1 MRAGSFARG
10 LVLWMAGTDLRLT
23 LLAVPPVLPLIHAD
37 LHLNESGVAA
47 LSNLPVLTL
56 AVSSMFGGLLTMRL
70 GARGAVIAG
79 LWLIA
84 ISSALRGLGPSIP
97 MLFAMTVLMGAGIA
111 TIQPVFPLL
120 ARTWFGDRVA
130 LGTGIWANGLLC
142 GEALSASLTI
152 PFLLPLVGGSW
163 ERSFVAWSIPVV
175 VSALALSAT
184 RDPRGTVVAA
194 PRAWLPDFR
203 DPRVWQLGGF
213 QAAASLTYFGAN
225 TFLPDY
231 LHATGNAGLVGAA
244 LTALNVGQIPASLA
258 VGLIPMRILG
268 RTSTSLLVAAL
279 IAVAVGGVLLLGGE
293 WAVAGGALL
302 GFVAAYVLTLSFALP
317 ALSAPPDEVPRLAA
331 GTFTLGYSISFV
343 TTLLSGAAWDATH
356 FAAVAFLPI
365 LFAAVIVAVLGPR
378 LAHLIE
384 RAPASA

>member
-1 MRAGSFARG
+1 MRAGSLARG
-10 LVLWMAGTDLRLT
+10 IVLWMAGTDLRLT

-70 GARGAVIAG
+70 GARGAVLAG

-142 GEALSASLTI
+142 GEAISASLTI
-152 PFLLPLVGGSW
+152 PFVLPWVGGSW
-163 ERSFVAWSIPVV
+163 ERSFVAWSVPVV
-175 VSALALSAT
+175 VTALALSAT
-184 RDPRGTVVAA
+184 RDPAGTVVAA

-203 DPRVWQLGGF
+203 DPRVWQLGAF

-244 LTALNVGQIPASLA
+244 LTALNVGQIPASLV

-268 RTSTSLLVAAL
+268 RTVVSLLVAAL
-279 IAVAVGGVLLLGGE
+279 IAVAVAGVLLLGGG
-293 WAVAGGALL
+293 WALAGGAVL

-331 GTFTLGYSISFV
+331 GVFTLGYSISFV

-356 FAAVAFLPI
+356 LAAVAFVPI

-378 LAHLIE
+378 VARVIE
-384 RAPASA
+384 RAPAPA